1 MKTVFSSVIT
11 AALLVAIAAPVQA
24 QVPGIDLKLNP
35 RIGLYQPVSDL
46 GELNSESVSLESG
59 LAIGLGAELQIFALP
74 FGIRANLDYATGT
87 ALGGDGEDT
96 FVPSQDAT
104 VLAIVGDLVFRPLP
118 NIFLLQPYIFAGGGV
133 KQYDFEPSGV
143 QDLGEF
149 QDTSDPTLHLGF
161 GLDLGFGPL
170 DLNAELGDYISRF
183 ESESGGDTKT
193 QHDLFLTVGFAI
205 GLL

>member
-11 AALLVAIAAPVQA
+11 AAVLLAAAAPVHAQA
-24 QVPGIDLKLNP
+24 PGIDLKLNP
-35 RIGLYQPVSDL
+35 RIGLYQPLSDL
-46 GELNSESVSLESG
+46 GELNSETVSLESS
-59 LAIGLGAELQIFALP
+59 LAIGLGAELQFFALP

-87 ALGGDGEDT
+87 QLGGENQVVT
-96 FVPSQDAT
+96 PTQDAT
-104 VLAIVGDLVFRPLP
+104 VLAIAGDVVFRPLP
-118 NIFLLQPYIFAGGGV
+118 NIVLLQPYVFAGGGL

-143 QDLGEF
+143 QDMGEF

-161 GLDLGFGPL
+161 GVDLGFGPL
-170 DLNAELGDYISRF
+170 DLNAELGNYISRF
-183 ESESGGDTKT
+183 DGDGEAKT